1 MSATCLP
8 LFVTTKNV
16 SRYCQVSG
24 RIPPVGSQPP
34 VWETLLCVIIDEYFP
49 AFSFKYFV
57 IFEEFWYNNY
67 KKITWEHIAT
77 LEVKGQSLSL
87 MWEFNVLAFELW
99 VLYFSVVSCIFQTR
113 WEVISGSRITMWK
126 STGSQYKMYF
136 SRITD
141 IQSSWSKKAQPS
153 FAPDYSKYLL
163 HISRWQLCY
172 LSSQVELNK
181 YCILWNRGYSDLAR
195 AVDKILDF

>member
-1 MSATCLP
+1 M
-8 LFVTTKNV
+8 KNIF
-16 SRYCQVSG
+16 Q
-24 RIPPVGSQPP
+24 
-34 VWETLLCVIIDEYFP
+34 LLVLNISSYLKNFGTIT
-49 AFSFKYFV
+49 V
-57 IFEEFWYNNY
+57 
-67 KKITWEHIAT
+67 KITWERIAT

-99 VLYFSVVSCIFQTR
+99 VLYFSVVCCESCIFQSR
-113 WEVISGSRITMWK
+113 WDVISGSRITMWK

-141 IQSSWSKKAQPS
+141 IQSSWSSESTTFS
-153 FAPDYSKYLL
+153 FEPDYSKYLL

-181 YCILWNRGYSDLAR
+181 YCILWNRRYSNLAR